1 MDLGSDPNPPQNW
14 MDLEPP
20 EDDAAGLAGS
30 ERWSRWHN
38 QVAEALRARLAGRA
52 EPETR
57 LLTGF
62 LEIANFMLKNTCG
75 VGSNFKLAECRLD
88 LIESPAI
95 HRYYTLVLTALAHHF
110 GQLLPNKKA
119 PVWECVRLLAD
130 DPEVCE
136 ALARE
141 LEECRDHQ
149 DGSYSPIRAGRKLWE
164 RVAEVLRVTD
174 PLANDTARIYYQ
186 TAPGQDLVYLVEQS
200 LHEGW
205 FSEE

>member
-1 MDLGSDPNPPQNW
+1 MSHSSDSNPPQNW
-14 MDLEPP
+14 MDLDPP
-20 EDDAAGLAGS
+20 ENDAAGLAGR

-38 QVAEALRARLAGRA
+38 QVSEALRGKLTGCPEA
-52 EPETR
+52 EVR

-88 LIESPAI
+88 TIESAAI
-95 HRYYTLVLTALAHHF
+95 HRYYTLVLTTLAHHF
-110 GQLLPNKKA
+110 GTLLPHKKA
-119 PVWECVRLLAD
+119 AIWECVRLLAD

-136 ALARE
+136 GLARE
-141 LEECRDHQ
+141 LEACRDHQ

-164 RVAEVLRVTD
+164 RVAEVLHVRD
-174 PLANDTARIYYQ
+174 PQANDTARIYYQ

-200 LHEGW
+200 LQEGW
-205 FSEE
+205 FTEE